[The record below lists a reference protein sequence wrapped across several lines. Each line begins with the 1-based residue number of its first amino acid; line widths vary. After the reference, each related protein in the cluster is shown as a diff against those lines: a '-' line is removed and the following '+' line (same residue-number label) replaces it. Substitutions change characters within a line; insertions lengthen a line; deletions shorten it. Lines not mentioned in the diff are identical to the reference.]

1 MSMIEIIATIATGV
15 GTVTMALSA
24 VVLYLY
30 NRGKTDGGVKTDIV
44 NLTTAMNDLRDEV
57 ERGMSKIGGRADEA
71 HNRID
76 GVTIEHHALREMIAK
91 DYVTYERM
99 RELKTDLMQ
108 SVADG
113 TRAIHS
119 RLDQLIQH
127 MTTQYLKPPAP
138 PQDNG

>member
-1 MSMIEIIATIATGV
+1 MSTIEVIAAIATGV
-15 GTVTMALSA
+15 GTVIMALSA
-24 VVLYLY
+24 IVLYLY

-44 NLTTAMNDLRDEV
+44 NLTAAMNDLRDEV
-57 ERGMSKIGGRADEA
+57 ERGMSKIGGRADDA

-76 GVTIEHHALREMIAK
+76 SVTLEHHALREMIAK
-91 DYVTYERM
+91 EYVTYERM

-113 TRAIHS
+113 TTAIHS

-127 MTTQYLKPPAP
+127 MAAQFKPSA
-138 PQDNG
+138 PQDSNG